1 MNCCGRTYR
10 HRLLS
15 LELMVAEAHVDVVS
29 HELDKG
35 EFGDLVGTDHIA
47 ASCPRGRVSTDI

>member
-29 HELDKG
+29 HELDKR

-47 ASCPRGRVSTDI
+47 ASCP